1 MKNFFRRTLFK
12 IADITNCGTP
22 YIQMEK
28 AAVKDIYEEVIS
40 DIPYLI
46 KISPAYIQRRYKV
59 SYDVASEVI
68 NLLEDNNL
76 IDLADGAKPRNIIIK
91 LDII

>member
-12 IADITNCGTP
+12 IADTTNCGTP

-28 AAVKDIYEEVIS
+28 AAVEDIYKEVIS
-40 DIPYLI
+40 DIPYLN

-59 SYDVASEVI
+59 SYNIASEVM
-68 NLLEDNNL
+68 NLLEDAK
-76 IDLADGAKPRNIIIK
+76 IIGPSDGAKPR
-91 LDII
+91 DIINFNK

>member
-1 MKNFFRRTLFK
+1 MKNFIRKILLK
-12 IADITNCGTP
+12 IADTTDCGTP

-28 AAVKDIYEEVIS
+28 ATINDIYKEVVS
-40 DIPYLI
+40 DVPYLS

-59 SYDVASEVI
+59 SYNIASEVI
-68 NLLEDNNL
+68 NLLEDNKL
-76 IDLADGAKPRNIIIK
+76 IDPADGAKPRNIIIK